1 MTAVSDTI
9 NSMKNATAQEKAT
22 TSIKSNEITGDS
34 FLLLMTEQMQNQDPL
49 DPMDNSQ
56 MLAQEAQFTSLSK
69 TEEMSKNIASNNGIS
84 QALSLVGSVVQIK
97 NPDTTDKKN
106 ATITGV
112 VASATLNGKDSSIVV
127 NGKEYPLSS
136 VQKATLASFV
146 QSASGTNSST
156 SGSSSTS
163 GTSGTAD
170 KSGSSSDNSGS
181 STPAK

>member
-1 MTAVSDTI
+1 MTTVSDTI
-9 NSMKNATAQEKAT
+9 NAMKNATAQEKAT
-22 TSIKSNEITGDS
+22 TSVKSNEITGDS

-69 TEEMSKNIASNNGIS
+69 TEEMSNNIASNNGIS

-106 ATITGV
+106 TTITGV
-112 VASATLNGKDSSIVV
+112 VTSATLNGKDSSIVV

-136 VQKATLASFV
+136 VQKATLASFA
-146 QSASGTNSST
+146 QSASGTDSSSSSSAS
-156 SGSSSTS
+156 SGSSSGS
-163 GTSGTAD
+163 NA
-170 KSGSSSDNSGS
+170 SSSSSSSS
-181 STPAK
+181 STPAS